1 MNKFQQQSKLRPNA
15 KIFIVFAA
23 VVFIVLSASGL
34 LNQLKANPLIFSY
47 APPITLPK
55 FEQGM
60 IGKQVTF
67 FQEQDVKL
75 SLEEAK
81 ERFQGQQIR
90 TSSSDSVSLG
100 IGVRPAWLKFSLVN
114 NDLNDLSYR
123 LAIETPWLDHIDT
136 YLVHNGRLVRHVV
149 GGDALPFEQRP
160 MPYRFYAFE
169 HEYPVGITD
178 VYIRV
183 ESVGPMAIP
192 IRFSTSEQAIASDLA
207 AGYQYGVL
215 YGIML
220 ALALYNL
227 VLFVFIRQKEYGL
240 YALYL
245 IGFVLNSLSYTGQ
258 IHAVFTPHYG
268 PYFQDWVDIFL
279 MITYSVAGLHFA
291 RLLLNTQSYA
301 PRLDKL
307 IIRVTQIIPAGMI
320 VGLIF
325 DQLVFSMLLAF
336 VLNCGFVTLF
346 IAMGIYAH
354 KAGKAFAITFLI
366 SSVTAAVCI
375 TVSTLAVA
383 GLLIP
388 YNDYTFKAIE
398 VGMALEAILLAV
410 ILAQQ
415 FRMAK
420 LDKLLAESYA
430 RCDTLT
436 RLNNR
441 FGFNAVVNPI
451 WQNIVREKRDA
462 AVMIFDIDDFKSI
475 NDTYGHSAGDKA
487 LMQVAHCIESTK
499 RSGDVSARWGGEEF
513 IIFLP
518 ETSSEQALAQAER
531 LRKSLVNMVIDVG
544 DGITFRLSASFGIA
558 GSHEA
563 QFEDSLLTKID
574 IEHMINQ
581 ADKAL
586 YQAKNCGKNQ
596 VQLSGVLAQI

>member
-1 MNKFQQQSKLRPNA
+1 MNHIQQQPQPRFTA
-15 KIFIVFAA
+15 KAMIAFIA
-23 VVFIVLSASGL
+23 VILLVLSTSGL
-34 LNQLKANPLIFSY
+34 LNQLRANPLLFSY
-47 APPITLPK
+47 ASPISLPK

-60 IGKQVTF
+60 IGKQVTY

-75 SLEEAK
+75 SLDEAI
-81 ERFQGQQIR
+81 ERFQGQQVRI
-90 TSSSDSVSLG
+90 SSNDSVSLG
-100 IGVRPAWLKFSLVN
+100 IGVKPVWLKFSIIN
-114 NDLNDLSYR
+114 NDLSDLSYR

-136 YLVHNGRLVRHVV
+136 YLVQNGRLVRHVI

-160 MPYRFYAFE
+160 MSYRFYAFE
-169 HEYPVGITD
+169 HNYPVGITD

-183 ESVGPMAIP
+183 ESIGPMAIP
-192 IRFSTSEQAIASDLA
+192 IRLSTSEQAIALDLA

-227 VLFVFIRQKEYGL
+227 VLYVFIRQKEYGL

-258 IHAVFTPHYG
+258 IHAVFTPHFG

-279 MITYSVAGLHFA
+279 MITYSIAGLHFA
-291 RLLLNTQSYA
+291 RLLLNTKAYA
-301 PRLDKL
+301 PNLDKL
-307 IIRVTQIIPAGMI
+307 TIRVTQIIPIGMV
-320 VGLIF
+320 VGFLF
-325 DQLVFSMLLAF
+325 DQLVFSILLAF
-336 VLNCGFVTLF
+336 MLNCGFVTLF
-346 IAMGIYAH
+346 IAMGVYAH
-354 KAGKAFAITFLI
+354 KAGKAFAVTFLV

-375 TVSTLAVA
+375 TISTLAVA
-383 GLLIP
+383 GLLVP

-398 VGMALEAILLAV
+398 VGMAFEAILLAV

-441 FGFNAVVNPI
+441 FGFNAVVSPI
-451 WQNIVREKRDA
+451 WQNIVREKREA

-487 LMQVAHCIESTK
+487 LMQVAYCVESTK

-513 IIFLP
+513 IVFLP
-518 ETSSEQALAQAER
+518 ETTKAQALVQAER
-531 LRKSLVNMVIDVG
+531 LRKALMNMVIDAG
-544 DGITFRLSASFGIA
+544 DGITFQLSASFGIA
-558 GSHEA
+558 GSEDG
-563 QFEDSLLTKID
+563 QFEEKLLAKVD
-574 IEHMINQ
+574 IEHLINQ
-581 ADKAL
+581 ADNAL
-586 YQAKNCGKNQ
+586 YKAKNSGKNQ
-596 VQLSGVLAQI
+596 VQLSSELAQV